1 MLSRAV
7 RVSLFMRTLV
17 VVGLFCLLLLPLQVA
32 AQDETRPEDAV
43 TTPTTETMP
52 SASTPA
58 PEIIPLLPTLQA
70 MQTAQ
75 AALSTVV
82 QATPPSD
89 QPLTLL
95 PESLTIDATRP
106 TTETRLVLVRASR
119 TITNLQAIILDLPRP
134 DNHRVLGHQQIAL
147 HQSLPPT
154 LTAGSLITIPITL
167 DLTSIESGEYTGKIH
182 FIYANGETFLPLTIR
197 VKDGAAWPLIVLTLA
212 VVIGLTVTQYRSGAF
227 RLDEVGARLDRLNHE
242 IREQSVRE
250 GIDLLKENRELK
262 GKVDK
267 ARQEL
272 DAHKPDDAEQ
282 AIQEAY
288 KLLATYNQ
296 DIWTRYV
303 NEKETLNLRLPPG
316 ATDGNA
322 YLTSVRELPETA
334 RQDPSQ
340 RLMLERATQAIRD
353 YISVEQSLG
362 RAREIA
368 QTQPE
373 VQPLVEAMQ
382 REQASLKQIDPL
394 RQPDEARR
402 TIENIA
408 ATKQELEQKA
418 HRQRGNAPRNK
429 ATQTELQGQVAK
441 NQTTSDPAHDTSS
454 TKTSTA
460 WLEGL
465 RWMLLGP
472 HMRLVTFKVIVTATV
487 LILLSLTGFVQLY
500 TNNPTFGSNAVVDYL
515 ALVVWGLGA
524 EAARSAIGVVGSW
537 NTPVRQR

>member
-1 MLSRAV
+1 
-7 RVSLFMRTLV
+7 
-17 VVGLFCLLLLPLQVA
+17 
-32 AQDETRPEDAV
+32 
-43 TTPTTETMP
+43 
-52 SASTPA
+52 
-58 PEIIPLLPTLQA
+58 

-75 AALSTVV
+75 AVLVTRV

-89 QPLTLL
+89 QSLTLL

-106 TTETRLVLVRASR
+106 TTETRLVLVRASS

-134 DNHRVLGHQQIAL
+134 DNHRVLGHQQITL
-147 HQSLPPT
+147 HQGLPPT

-227 RLDEVGARLDRLNHE
+227 RLDEVGARLDRLHHE
-242 IREQSVRE
+242 IRERSMRE
-250 GIDLLKENRELK
+250 GLELLKENRALAAQ
-262 GKVDK
+262 V
-267 ARQEL
+267 AMAQQQL
-272 DAHKPDDAEQ
+272 DNHKPDEAEQ
-282 AIQEAY
+282 AIQAAY
-288 KLLATYNQ
+288 RLLADYNQ
-296 DIWTRYV
+296 DSWTRYV
-303 NEKETLNLRLPPG
+303 NEKEKLNLRLPPG
-316 ATDGNA
+316 RTEQND
-322 YLTSVRELPETA
+322 YLASVTEIPDSA
-334 RQDPSQ
+334 RQEPAQ
-340 RLMLERATQAIRD
+340 RMTLERATQAIRD
-353 YISVEQSLG
+353 YIAVEASIAEAQ
-362 RAREIA
+362 EIA

-373 VQPLVEAMQ
+373 AQTLVKAMQ
-382 REQASLKQIDPL
+382 HEQASLKQIDPL

-402 TIENIA
+402 TVEAIA
-408 ATKQELEQKA
+408 ATKQKLAQQTP
-418 HRQRGNAPRNK
+418 RQQSNAQANK
-429 ATQTELQGQVAK
+429 AAQARLQGPVAATETATYTAYLTNLLQSEVTAPTPDSK
-441 NQTTSDPAHDTSS
+441 SS
-454 TKTSTA
+454 QASRWRMFWAKANEDLAT

-465 RWMLLGP
+465 RWKLLGP